1 VLLAIRK
8 FLGREDGQD
17 LAEYCL
23 LTALVLLIGLG
34 IFYHVHGGMADLWTT
49 ADSTLGSG
57 NTTVGTGTQGTGT
70 HGQH

>member
-1 VLLAIRK
+1 VLQAFRK
-8 FLGREDGQD
+8 FLGRENGQD

-49 ADSTLGSG
+49 ANSTLGSS
-57 NTTVGTGTQGTGT
+57 NNAVGSGTQGTGT
-70 HGQH
+70 QGQH

>member
-8 FLGREDGQD
+8 FLGRENGQD